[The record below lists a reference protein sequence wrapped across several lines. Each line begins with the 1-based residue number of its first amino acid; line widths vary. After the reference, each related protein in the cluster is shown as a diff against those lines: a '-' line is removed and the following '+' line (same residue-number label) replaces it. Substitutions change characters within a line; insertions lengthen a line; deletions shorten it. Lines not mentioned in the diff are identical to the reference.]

1 MDSLPQELVDRISN
15 YLGRNDL
22 KNTLLLSTK
31 FQRGAERY
39 SEAFSTYTLTED
51 NVDEFVEFCGGR
63 LAQHLRN
70 IKFRT
75 SLPALDI
82 DTFEDNME
90 SFENN
95 PCRDTIDEL
104 REMDEEFTRQVNFLF
119 STLHEVEQTGTLDG
133 HRGLELEIYTPTRA
147 LDESRFCLHR
157 VFTSWRM
164 HVISPE
170 TLPSLACI
178 RTLLIE
184 NGTEFDYDDVPDPPF
199 RKPDLRIILDIS
211 ARLPNLRVLKCNI
224 GGDEWTRGLNVEEA
238 RYSTQDW
245 PGPRRDSRHDFA
257 KATQVIQLPTSLSHV
272 NLDFIYP
279 IHKADWIDQR
289 LQMPDL
295 VKPAIYDPFSSS
307 LRLLSYQLRTMKL
320 NVVADETLF
329 WPADGSTPSWP
340 KLESLSVMFH
350 MASPSGAWY
359 FKGPY
364 DVGAKKGFQI
374 GESSY
379 PPLETTEDDE
389 VANWKFDWDFDW
401 IAHRVFAQYR
411 VEPNNQT
418 LVPFL
423 TAFAKAAARMPSLKE
438 AALWSPLMFDPKH
451 VEEYDGFDY
460 KEVAHAT
467 EGELAWGI
475 SYVKPRTL
483 AFTKVIGED
492 FAAFRQM
499 WWYVG
504 RWRPD
509 PELLDLFQ
517 QIGRQEHGE
526 QLSVHWGDPFTNP
539 GLVERGV
546 FEGWESWRFNH

>member
-1 MDSLPQELVDRISN
+1 MDSLPQELVDRISS
-15 YLGRNDL
+15 YLGRHDL

-119 STLHEVEQTGTLDG
+119 STLHEVEQMGTLDG

-224 GGDEWTRGLNVEEA
+224 GGDEWTRGLNVEQA

-245 PGPRRDSRHDFA
+245 PGPRRD
-257 KATQVIQLPTSLSHV
+257 
-272 NLDFIYP
+272 
-279 IHKADWIDQR
+279 
-289 LQMPDL
+289 
-295 VKPAIYDPFSSS
+295 
-307 LRLLSYQLRTMKL
+307 
-320 NVVADETLF
+320 
-329 WPADGSTPSWP
+329 
-340 KLESLSVMFH
+340 
-350 MASPSGAWY
+350 
-359 FKGPY
+359 
-364 DVGAKKGFQI
+364 
-374 GESSY
+374 
-379 PPLETTEDDE
+379 
-389 VANWKFDWDFDW
+389 
-401 IAHRVFAQYR
+401 
-411 VEPNNQT
+411 
-418 LVPFL
+418 
-423 TAFAKAAARMPSLKE
+423 
-438 AALWSPLMFDPKH
+438 
-451 VEEYDGFDY
+451 
-460 KEVAHAT
+460 
-467 EGELAWGI
+467 
-475 SYVKPRTL
+475 
-483 AFTKVIGED
+483 
-492 FAAFRQM
+492 
-499 WWYVG
+499 
-504 RWRPD
+504 
-509 PELLDLFQ
+509 
-517 QIGRQEHGE
+517 
-526 QLSVHWGDPFTNP
+526 
-539 GLVERGV
+539 
-546 FEGWESWRFNH
+546 